1 MSVAEANTLSF
12 ISNISPSKLPINA
25 SDRALAESV
34 LDSATLPTTRVEAW
48 KYTRVAKIGKIA
60 FNNTP
65 ETVASIEE
73 LKVIDSP
80 NTLVFVNGHFE
91 PSLSGTQFPVGINA
105 QPLSNLDSVSTA
117 FNGSMDLFSALN
129 LIYLNDG
136 VRISIAKNAV
146 IDAPIQIVHILKGE
160 AQLANFKVQIDAGDF
175 SKATIVQ
182 GYFCENASNSF
193 ANITSEIHVGTNAHL
208 TVETMQNET
217 EGNYHIS
224 TTEVS
229 QGKDSTFTINT
240 MTLDGGLV
248 RNNLNIAV
256 VGENCTTNL
265 NGAYLLKGKQH
276 VDNHT
281 VVDHKV
287 PNCNSNELY
296 KGVIDENATAV
307 FNGKVFVR
315 KDAQKINAFQ
325 SNRNVLLAD
334 TATMNSKPEL
344 EIYADDVKCSHGS
357 TTGQLD
363 DDAIYYLRARG
374 LSRNAATQLLVSA
387 FIGEVIAKIEL
398 SEVKAFVFGKLKE
411 RFGWD
416 INPEDFD

>member
-1 MSVAEANTLSF
+1 MSVAEANTLPF
-12 ISNISPSKLPINA
+12 ISNISPSKLPIDSSA
-25 SDRALAESV
+25 GALAEGV
-34 LDSATLPTTRVEAW
+34 LESAILPTTRVEAW
-48 KYTRVAKIGKIA
+48 KYTRVAKLAKIP

-65 ETVASIEE
+65 QTVASIVGMQ
-73 LKVIDSP
+73 VIDSP
-80 NTLVFVNGHFE
+80 NTLVFVNGQFA
-91 PSLSGTQFPVGINA
+91 PSLSGSAFPEGILA
-105 QPLSNLDSVSTA
+105 QPLSSLDSVPSDFTA
-117 FNGSMDLFSALN
+117 DMDLFSALN

-136 VRISIAKNAV
+136 IRITIAKNAL

-160 AQLANFKVQIDAGDF
+160 EQLANFKVQIEAGDF

-182 GYFCENASNSF
+182 GYFCEDATNSF
-193 ANITSEIHVGTNAHL
+193 ANVTSEIRVGTNAHL

-217 EGNYHIS
+217 AGNYHIC
-224 TTEVS
+224 TNEVS

-281 VVDHKV
+281 VVDHRV

-325 SNRNVLLAD
+325 SNRNVLLGDSA
-334 TATMNSKPEL
+334 TANSKPEL

-398 SEVKAFVFGKLKE
+398 TEVKAFVFARLKE